1 MKFKI
6 DPLTYQQLDALS
18 QPASANQ
25 PEALPWVLYSTKTFT
40 SASTTTLQFFD
51 GAEGADL
58 SLTNVPAAGQLS
70 ENEYFR
76 IMSVGLNIMI
86 RPVATASAAA
96 TGAIDDMHQI
106 ALTGLGRWELLFNDK
121 KFGPFPISF
130 LHASGGAVGIGW
142 GTLTAQVSIE
152 HANNGV
158 FDGGFWVGGTYTI
171 RPKMVFPMTMTW
183 PAALTLAGGNPKL
196 QAYMIGV
203 KFRRTI

>member
-70 ENEYFR
+70 EHEYFR
-76 IMSVGLNIMI
+76 IMSVGLDILG
-86 RPVATASAAA
+86 RPTTSA
-96 TGAIDDMHQI
+96 GGQLGILDDIHQI
-106 ALTGLGRWELLFNDK
+106 ALTGLGRWEILFNDK

-130 LHASGGAVGIGW
+130 LHGSGGAVGIGW
-142 GTLTAQVSIE
+142 GTFTAEESIE

-196 QAYMIGV
+196 RAYMIGV